1 MSNTH
6 TSRYGRNLPGISKFN
21 LVCGVILC
29 LCFIAA
35 FIVWIVNA
43 GKINSPSETLIG
55 ISFLTMTV
63 GALWYLLTRPRS
75 YIVANVGLW
84 IAIIACVV
92 LMFVALAI

>member
-6 TSRYGRNLPGISKFN
+6 NSHSYRSLPAISKFYI
-21 LVCGVILC
+21 VSGVILC

-43 GKINSPSETLIG
+43 NKINSQSETIIG

-63 GALWYLLTRPRS
+63 GALWYLLTRPRH
-75 YIVANVGLW
+75 YLVANVGLW
-84 IAIIACVV
+84 VGIIACVV